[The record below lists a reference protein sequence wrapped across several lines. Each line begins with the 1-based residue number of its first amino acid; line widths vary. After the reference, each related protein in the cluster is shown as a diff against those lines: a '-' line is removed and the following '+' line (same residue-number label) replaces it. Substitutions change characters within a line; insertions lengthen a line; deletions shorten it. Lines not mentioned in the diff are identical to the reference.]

1 MSNPTEEQSLPPVN
15 DAVVITL
22 KKPVR
27 YGDQLLT
34 FLELREPTAGD
45 LRRLSDLMECLA
57 NPFRMALALAAAV
70 TGIPDKVLDRLSL
83 EDIGEVAKYLNPF
96 VVASLSMSES

>member
-1 MSNPTEEQSLPPVN
+1 MNEAIEQGNLPAVN

-22 KKPVR
+22 KKPIR

-45 LRRLSDLMECLA
+45 LRRLGDLSEGLS
-57 NPFRMALALAAAV
+57 NPFRLGLELAAV
-70 TGIPDKVLDRLSL
+70 QTGIPDKVLDRLSL
-83 EDIGEVAKYLNPF
+83 EDLGEVVKYLNPF
-96 VVASLSMSES
+96 VFGSLSVSVT